1 MEPASKT
8 TPMSIVTHAT
18 LDLET
23 LILEAEQLVERRK
36 KEALSLADKAMAIA
50 LQTRDSRHQAYA
62 HYIQAFYHCLV
73 ENDYTRAI
81 SISHKALQSLREED
95 APDIGYKIYMVLGNA
110 YQMRGDTFDAHN
122 TYLRGLKLLEGL
134 DSMDTRQKS
143 FAGSFYYNLA
153 AMLVSEQN
161 KEAEAYLAKAIS
173 LYSEVQNRF
182 KLSKSYIAYAGVLE
196 ARQEYAAAIEY
207 LFKALQIDEELNDP
221 YSIALTKANLCELH
235 LRIGAYDQALTYLD
249 DALSYYDQNQ
259 MLYETAKTRQIL
271 GKTLFAV
278 GRRDQGISELLR
290 AEELFEQLDNKR
302 ELSEL
307 YDLLGNCYGE
317 MQEYALAWLFQKKHS
332 SGLKDFYNVE
342 RERALTI
349 ARKEFETERKEKE
362 AALLQ
367 QKHEEIQLYVRK
379 LEISNN
385 ELKQFAQVASHDL
398 REPLRAITSY
408 MDLLRRSL
416 AGTVTAEQADFI
428 TFAINAGKRMDRLI
442 TDVLRLAKVD
452 SNAHLTEINL
462 QSIFTEIALNLEQV
476 IKDRNALIMLP
487 ESWPRIAGDRTQI
500 LQLFQNLVANGIK
513 YNTSTQPVI
522 QVSATTKDNFAE
534 ISVADNG
541 IGIPDQYRQKVF
553 DIFQRLD
560 RTQESGSGIGLTI
573 VKKIVDNMGG
583 KIWIEDN
590 QPAGCVF
597 MIRLP
602 IHRAS

>member
-1 MEPASKT
+1 MT
-8 TPMSIVTHAT
+8 RPMSIVTNDT
-18 LDLET
+18 LDLEH
-23 LILEAEQLVERRK
+23 LILEAEQLVERRR
-36 KEALSLADKAMAIA
+36 KEALSLADRAMAIA
-50 LQTRDSRHQAYA
+50 QQTRHGRHLAYA
-62 HYIQAFYHCLV
+62 HYIQAFYQCLV
-73 ENDYTRAI
+73 ENDYSRAI
-81 SISHKALQSLREED
+81 SISNKALQNLKEED
-95 APDIGYKIYMVLGNA
+95 APYVGYKIYMVLGNA
-110 YQMRGDTFDAHN
+110 HQMRGDTFDAHKA
-122 TYLRGLKLLEGL
+122 YMRGLKLLEGL
-134 DSMDTRQKS
+134 DALDVRQKS

-153 AMLVSEQN
+153 VLLVSEQN
-161 KEAEAYLAKAIS
+161 KEAEAYLINAIS
-173 LYSEVQNRF
+173 LYSEVNNKF

-196 ARQEYAAAIEY
+196 ARHEYSAAIEY
-207 LFKALQIDEELNDP
+207 LFKALEIDQELNDP

-235 LRIGAYDQALTYLD
+235 LLIGEYDRALTYLD
-249 DALSYYDQNQ
+249 DALAYYDQNQ

-271 GKTLFAV
+271 GKTLFAI
-278 GRRDQGISELLR
+278 GRRDQGISELLK

-302 ELSEL
+302 ELSEI
-307 YDLLGNCYGE
+307 YDQLGNFYGE

-367 QKHEEIQLYVRK
+367 QKHDEIQMYVRK

-416 AGTVTAEQADFI
+416 GSSLTAEQTDFI
-428 TFAINAGKRMDRLI
+428 TFAIMGGKRMDRLI
-442 TDVLRLAKVD
+442 TDLLRLAKVD
-452 SNAHLTEINL
+452 RNAQLSEINL
-462 QSIFTEIALNLEQV
+462 PSIFSEIVLNLEQV
-476 IKDRNALIMLP
+476 IKDRNAVILLP
-487 ESWPRIAGDRTQI
+487 EVLPRITGDRTQI
-500 LQLFQNLVANGIK
+500 LQLFQNLVVNGIK
-513 YNTSTQPVI
+513 YNKSPQPVI
-522 QVSATTKDNFAE
+522 QIKAAAKDQFIE

-541 IGIPDQYRQKVF
+541 IGIADQYRQKVF
-553 DIFQRLD
+553 EIFQRLE
-560 RTQESGSGIGLTI
+560 RRRGESGSGIGLTI

-602 IHRAS
+602 IHPEV